1 MTMASKGF
9 SSLCNASTD
18 LQTANHS
25 QWKGLS
31 ADRRA
36 RLLQAEDDTEPFP
49 ELIKPSRV
57 SSRSKQEAREQAP
70 SPDGPA
76 PYASAKERAEHL
88 AEQGWIEKRGNGKGR
103 SWSIRRMDAESAPK
117 KAKPPTEEPKLRQPA
132 PMKRNAAA
140 GFLDTY
146 SGRDPSHAREHYG
159 QARINGIPVEEYSE
173 VMLALAAKNRKDRD
187 FQDRFAAI
195 LASHDGKRVSA
206 EGGTLDA
213 DGGCYDA
220 DTSYV
225 SESGGG
231 YGTPRDEIMGGA
243 GQSSNYATRDSAN
256 ERAGYRERRRP
267 AASDYF
273 SGSSNEDV
281 DTNRFEAAPRR
292 EPGFRQAYQIRE
304 EKMAKLRAEI
314 AEYRV
319 CLKICCA

>member
-1 MTMASKGF
+1 
-9 SSLCNASTD
+9 
-18 LQTANHS
+18 
-25 QWKGLS
+25 
-31 ADRRA
+31 
-36 RLLQAEDDTEPFP
+36 
-49 ELIKPSRV
+49 
-57 SSRSKQEAREQAP
+57 
-70 SPDGPA
+70 
-76 PYASAKERAEHL
+76 
-88 AEQGWIEKRGNGKGR
+88 
-103 SWSIRRMDAESAPK
+103 
-117 KAKPPTEEPKLRQPA
+117 
-132 PMKRNAAA
+132 MKRNAAA

-195 LASHDGKRVSA
+195 LASHDGRRVSA

-231 YGTPRDEIMGGA
+231 YGTARDEIMGGA
-243 GQSSNYATRDSAN
+243 GQSSSYATRDSAN
-256 ERAGYRERRRP
+256 ERAGYRDRRRP

-273 SGSSNEDV
+273 SGSCNEDV

-292 EPGFRQAYQIRE
+292 EPGFRQAYQTRE
-304 EKMAKLRAEI
+304 ERIAKLRAEI

-319 CLKICCA
+319 CLKVCGAQHNANSLFRAWVKNTGWILSTMTMAKRCLVGSGTGRISKN